1 MSPLGI
7 SQLRIFVIILG
18 LVVPFFEEELELC
31 LPELLEEGFF
41 ELLLA
46 LVLLELLELV
56 LLELLEVVTDELLEL
71 DLDEL
76 EVDLE
81 LAVTFYCR

>member
-46 LVLLELLELV
+46 VILLELELV

-76 EVDLE
+76 VVDLE